1 MRAKEFVSEVVNPE
15 TLGDP
20 NRHTGPLW
28 KHQIRIGDFNYKAE
42 HYLALGDIPG
52 LVISAYDP
60 RLPKGQQYIGK
71 AVFVLHTEK
80 NNEQW
85 LESEDTEVDED
96 YREVGVASTMYAY
109 AKMLGNDIKPSTY
122 QSQMGKQMWRK
133 WHEKGD
139 AQHLIAGK

>member
-20 NRHTGPLW
+20 NHTGPLW
-28 KHQIRIGDFNYKAE
+28 KHEIRIGDFNYKAE
-42 HYLALGDIPG
+42 HYLALPGDIPG

-71 AVFVLHTEK
+71 AVFVLHTEE

-109 AKMLGNDIKPSTY
+109 AKMLGNDIKPSAY

>member
-20 NRHTGPLW
+20 NHTGPLW
-28 KHQIRIGDFNYKAE
+28 KHEIRIGDFNYKAE
-42 HYLALGDIPG
+42 HYLALPGDIPG

-71 AVFVLHTEK
+71 AVFVLHTEE

-96 YREVGVASTMYAY
+96 YREVGVASTMYVY
-109 AKMLGNDIKPSTY
+109 AKMLGNDIKPSAY
-122 QSQMGKQMWRK
+122 QS
-133 WHEKGD
+133 
-139 AQHLIAGK
+139 L